1 MLTRI
6 ARRQSAPWVV
16 AGALVIALIGAS
28 CQTPSPG
35 PPPFEQAVKEHLAA
49 IIARDMDALV
59 PTLTGQNALTMIA
72 PNGARLETRQQFID
86 FHRQWF
92 ATNDDGKYEWEIVR
106 LIESPALGHA
116 LIKYRYTSKDSA
128 GAQQVMDSWLALTFA
143 VEDGRWRLVFD
154 QNTMIAPGSAK

>member
-1 MLTRI
+1 MFTRI
-6 ARRQSAPWVV
+6 GRRHLAPWVV
-16 AGALVIALIGAS
+16 AGALVIAMIGAS
-28 CQTPSPG
+28 CQTSSPVAA
-35 PPPFEQAVKEHLAA
+35 PFEEAVKEHLAA
-49 IIARDMDALV
+49 IIARDLEALL

-72 PNGARLETRQQFID
+72 PNGAKFDTRQQFID

-116 LIKYRYTSKDSA
+116 LIKYRYASKGAA

-143 VEDGRWRLVFD
+143 LEDGRWRLVFD
-154 QNTMIAPGSAK
+154 QNTMIVPGPAK